1 MPAAETL
8 KQGDAQPGRIWG
20 VRSVSKSNDMPVK
33 KKPAAATQKG
43 SRKRAVSKAEGKSPG
58 KNVLPGKTVVLHK
71 KKEALPAKGTP
82 SRKPVPLSPAK
93 KQTAKNA
100 PAGKTPAPGTKKVAA
115 TGKAIPSKKS
125 APPATAKKQTGKNAP
140 AGKAPAPG
148 TKKVAAT
155 GKAAPSKK
163 TAPPATA
170 KKQTGKN
177 APAGK
182 APAPGTKKVAATG
195 KAAPS
200 KKPTPPA
207 AVKKQPGKGEPDRKA
222 EEQAGKKNAPAVKVK
237 QSETKALPVEP
248 DQLSDKDDGVAAEE
262 IQPWHGTVS
271 PAVLGKRFKCYKCG
285 SKFYDLGKP
294 HPLCPSCGA
303 NQLDGVIK
311 ATRKRRGK
319 QRSAFV
325 AKTEPLTIAPD
336 ETEDLHEVVDDI
348 DSEYVLDMND
358 IVLEEHEDPED
369 KEER

>member
-1 MPAAETL
+1 M
-8 KQGDAQPGRIWG
+8 
-20 VRSVSKSNDMPVK
+20 RSVSKIKDKPVK

-43 SRKRAVSKAEGKSPG
+43 SRKRAVSKAEGKTLK
-58 KNVLPGKTVVLHK
+58 KNELPGKTGVVHK
-71 KKEALPAKGTP
+71 KKETPPAKGTP
-82 SRKPVPLSPAK
+82 SRKPVPPAPAK
-93 KQTAKNA
+93 KL
-100 PAGKTPAPGTKKVAA
+100 P
-115 TGKAIPSKKS
+115 
-125 APPATAKKQTGKNAP
+125 GKNAP
-140 AGKAPAPG
+140 AGKAPAPV
-148 TKKVAAT
+148 TKKVAII

-163 TAPPATA
+163 TAPPAPA
-170 KKQTGKN
+170 KKQTGKT

-182 APAPGTKKVAATG
+182 APAPGNKKVATTG

-200 KKPTPPA
+200 KSLVPPVSA
-207 AVKKQPGKGEPDRKA
+207 KKQPGKGEPDRKA
-222 EEQAGKKNAPAVKVK
+222 EEQAGKKNAPVVKAK
-237 QSETKALPVEP
+237 PSETKALPVEP
-248 DQLSDKDDGVAAEE
+248 DQLSEKDDGVAAEE
-262 IQPWHGTVS
+262 IQPRHGTVS

-358 IVLEEHEDPED
+358 IVLEEHEDPGD